1 MLKAFLCNKRVY
13 QQQCFS
19 KYYYGSMINN
29 IRKLMIKKN
38 YNYNGTYNNNT
49 NMIMMSNKK
58 LYHTTKIRKKIQ
70 TGIVGLPNVGLSS
83 LFNAM
88 TNSTSAE
95 AANFPFC
102 TIDPNIGMANVE
114 DILSVWQ
121 T

>member
-19 KYYYGSMINN
+19 KYYYGSMRNN

-70 TGIVGLPNVGLSS
+70 TGIVGLPNVGKSS

-95 AANFPFC
+95 AAGSALLIFF
-102 TIDPNIGMANVE
+102 TSAE
-114 DILSVWQ
+114 ILSAFSASSRFFC
-121 T
+121 